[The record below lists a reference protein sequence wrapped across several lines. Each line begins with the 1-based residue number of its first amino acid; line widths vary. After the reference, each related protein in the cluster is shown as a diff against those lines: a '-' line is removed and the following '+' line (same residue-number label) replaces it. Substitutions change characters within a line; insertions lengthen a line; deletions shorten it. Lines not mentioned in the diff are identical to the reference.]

1 MFEPVEEF
9 RAEDL
14 LQTPQLVHMVKR
26 ETPLAIR
33 AALEENKTF
42 ATIFEV
48 NASGM
53 FIDIPKSY
61 WIDALEQC
69 INYNLEEEKFEDC
82 IELKKIP
89 TNVWG
94 GVLVGVIDPSEGP
107 IKLKPCIT
115 NRDFSSNK
123 PSPDP
128 NVIMF
133 PVVSAVF
140 EKSMVA
146 QSPTIAWK

>member
-1 MFEPVEEF
+1 MAKRIIPRAMFEPVEEF

-82 IELKKIP
+82 IELKK
-89 TNVWG
+89 
-94 GVLVGVIDPSEGP
+94 LIDE
-107 IKLKPCIT
+107 IKQTGKAAKKSYKT
-115 NRDFSSNK
+115 KKNGATSNGDTVSNK
-123 PSPDP
+123 
-128 NVIMF
+128 
-133 PVVSAVF
+133 
-140 EKSMVA
+140 
-146 QSPTIAWK
+146 